1 MPDTIDNHIENI
13 QLKINVLIKNYQA
26 LMVESKRLRNEN
38 EQLKLSHGELKELTA
53 NLEQQNQILKASS
66 MKMEGEEKQAFEK
79 VINQY
84 IKDIDKCMIM
94 LNN

>member
-13 QLKINVLIKNYQA
+13 QLKVNLLIKNYQA
-26 LMVESKRLRNEN
+26 LIVESKHLRNEN
-38 EQLKLSHGELKELTA
+38 EKLKSSHGELKDA
-53 NLEQQNQILKASS
+53 VAILEQQNQILKASTG
-66 MKMEGEEKQAFEK
+66 KLEGEEKQDFEK

-84 IKDIDKCMIM
+84 IKSIDKCMAM